1 MLRRR
6 SYYTYSEHKIGQPCD
21 DTSGWLAAHSHI
33 ESRRSP
39 RHSMARD
46 ERLQDAERKALR
58 GECRPIAFRS
68 IPMVRPNTLKQAL
81 TSYNLR

>member
-1 MLRRR
+1 MPRRQ
-6 SYYTYSEHKIGQPCD
+6 SYYTYLEHKIGQPCD
-21 DTSGWLAAHSHI
+21 DTPGWLAAHSHI

-46 ERLQDAERKALR
+46 EWLQDAERKAVR

-68 IPMVRPNTLKQAL
+68 IPMVRPDTLKQAL
-81 TSYNLR
+81 TLCSLR